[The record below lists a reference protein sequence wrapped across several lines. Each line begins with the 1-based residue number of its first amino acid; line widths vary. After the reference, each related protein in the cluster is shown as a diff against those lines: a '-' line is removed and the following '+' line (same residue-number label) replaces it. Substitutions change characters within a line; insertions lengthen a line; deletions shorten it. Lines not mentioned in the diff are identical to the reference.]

1 MAKLPSNYLKNA
13 TFDNPL
19 RPTGGKD
26 SLVERKLTLHFD
38 KLTWDAVWAVSERE
52 GSKPEELV
60 QKAIEHWL
68 SEPKPVAMT
77 PREVEARTASPRAK
91 LFEKLQEQ
99 FAHRS
104 WFGCMWTLG
113 TIVREGMLV
122 K

>member
-1 MAKLPSNYLKNA
+1 MAKLPSDYLKKS

-26 SLVERKLTLHFD
+26 SLVERKLTLQFD

-52 GSKPEELV
+52 GASPEELV
-60 QKAIEHWL
+60 QKAIEQWL
-68 SEPKPVAMT
+68 SEPKPAVVT
-77 PREVEARTASPRAK
+77 SREGEARTVSPRAK

-99 FAHRS
+99 FARRS

-113 TIVREGMLV
+113 AIVREGVAV